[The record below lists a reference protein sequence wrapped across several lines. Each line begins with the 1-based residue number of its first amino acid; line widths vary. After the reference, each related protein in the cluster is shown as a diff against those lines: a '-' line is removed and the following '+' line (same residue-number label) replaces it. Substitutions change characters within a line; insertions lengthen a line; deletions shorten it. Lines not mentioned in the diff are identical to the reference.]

1 MCDLRRSIA
10 CLLFSLVRGRIQIKD
25 RHDIV
30 QVPSVFALRWIAT
43 TASAVIKSCG
53 LAYCMDFT
61 SLLERPER
69 PIPQALR
76 RLPYSSASYAGG
88 LDQAMERSKWLL
100 PFLLVDWT
108 TASAAIMTKSSG
120 FAYFMVFTSFFLNLG
135 LHQVKCR
142 SAQTK
147 GRSRTL
153 LLVDFIRGRAVGCR
167 WPNRLED

>member
-1 MCDLRRSIA
+1 MTLSRRHPSLHCD
-10 CLLFSLVRGRIQIKD
+10 
-25 RHDIV
+25 
-30 QVPSVFALRWIAT
+30 WIAT

-53 LAYCMDFT
+53 LAYCVVFT
-61 SLLERPER
+61 SSQERPGR

-120 FAYFMVFTSFFLNLG
+120 FAYFMVFTSFFLKLGTRSSEIQERPDERALPHLATRRLHKRPCCRLPVAQSSRGLNLPCCDSG
-135 LHQVKCR
+135 
-142 SAQTK
+142 
-147 GRSRTL
+147 
-153 LLVDFIRGRAVGCR
+153 
-167 WPNRLED
+167 WPIQQP